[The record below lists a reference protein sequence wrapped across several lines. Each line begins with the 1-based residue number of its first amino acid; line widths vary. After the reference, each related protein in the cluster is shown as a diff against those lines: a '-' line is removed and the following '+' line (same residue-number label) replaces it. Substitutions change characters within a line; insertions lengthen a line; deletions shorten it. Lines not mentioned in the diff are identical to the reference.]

1 VSSYSS
7 ECVEEFHEIRGS
19 KLSCA
24 QVTLGHRGGAM
35 RLIHPTAWN
44 GDSQKFVKKFQKI
57 LHLGDAL
64 LCPRGVA

>member
-1 VSSYSS
+1 VSSYLS
-7 ECVEEFHEIRGS
+7 ECVEEEFHEIRGS

-44 GDSQKFVKKFQKI
+44 GDSQKFVKKVSKNTAF
-57 LHLGDAL
+57 G
-64 LCPRGVA
+64 